1 MNKPFNSIFTPI
13 GGANQDDSLITP
25 SPDAQGKSMFEM
37 GDYRYALNLRLGS
50 SRSSNFG
57 DAETI
62 KSTLEITGYV
72 GYDGNPTT
80 PPAGVNKVNGKYEDN
95 EFQRIYEAVWN
106 SNGQHTIRYFDPGT
120 STTYE
125 LIRWSGLN
133 FLENGFIKMAK
144 LDNWMCLTDRNSP
157 PRLID
162 TDTISNLFLT
172 LGANFREFH
181 ISLHKWAPTV
191 PPIPRVY
198 YDGVTNNYDKLKNR
212 NLQFA
217 YRYIYYGNLNSR
229 FSPISKGAVTTRC
242 GVYYSPDGS
251 FVSKLITSIEVDVP
265 GCIYDD
271 PSSASQYN
279 YFDHNDVK
287 FTSAV
292 QYIELAFREGELDLW
307 KQWKIVNTASFNR
320 YQYFNGDATLTPLD
334 QDDFNQLFDTVPL
347 KAGTVEAADNR
358 FVLADV
364 LDEETPASPI
374 SATDVSVI
382 TDLTSGMTNDWRDS
396 YNTSFPALP
405 AGAREDILRRN
416 SLSDYTFKD
425 RGIYKVAIQWLSRTG
440 WRSALYT
447 ANNLIFKPD
456 DTNRILAFNFK
467 LVATP
472 PEWAVGYQIFRTN
485 ALNIDSF
492 IYGVANKFRPIV
504 DDTSV
509 ILDQLEIPEDL
520 KSRIR
525 QHFDNE
531 SLVDANELISYTQSQ
546 INGSAKNQTDSQFAK
561 EFIEG
566 QAKPFTDGG
575 AFTSKGFTKN
585 IQFVTGIGK
594 NNFINQLKN
603 KNNKK
608 NPLSTKLQQQLRKT
622 KEISLIANASRI
634 FIDINNWYF
643 GSKKGVDSEN
653 PLNKLFYNFREG
665 DRVRFVGSDVA
676 SPTSEAQMKEYD
688 VPIIEFTG
696 KGILVEKP
704 EGLQYIQAE
713 GAPTGFYHYDIEIY
727 TPKIASE
734 VDHLFY
740 ETGEWYPV
748 LYPGTPSRVM
758 AKTDFTYTNNPAVTA
773 TTVGPFNFFN
783 KIPLFY
789 GDCFT
794 VSKTVYRDSTSQ
806 STASKSVGIPSSM
819 SPDPDKTFD
828 YWDKTNGRVSVT
840 YQNLP
845 VAVFKGTM
853 ARFSGKIVEQSFV
866 NALNNFQ
873 FQNQFIYPSE
883 YGRIRNLVNT
893 ANAQVESVGSILLA
907 IGEREAWSIY
917 VNRTTLE
924 DLSGN
929 TQVLISDEVLGSH
942 NTLLGSHGTLN
953 PESVSRYRGNVYW
966 WDALNGSW
974 IRYGRDGL
982 TAISDYKK
990 RNWFKELGSLLLPKY
1005 MTNEKPRVISEFD
1018 PFNMELVTFMDHSEL
1033 PSTFRGYSEY
1043 KGDTFSE
1050 NDKRWK
1056 MCHSYTPEMFAKL
1069 NNDLYAFNGGLIYK
1083 LEAGSDYLYF
1093 FGDKKSSKIEPV
1105 LNINATDVKHW
1116 RGIVLVS
1123 TDKWSVDRILSEY
1136 RGQKNLIQSSIT
1148 LDQFEVREDSYWAA
1162 IRQNVNT
1169 PNVSNPIVEGKD
1181 VRCKAIQVLLTLDPA
1196 VDYMSLLHYVFGEY
1210 TESVKN
1216 P

>member
-1 MNKPFNSIFTPI
+1 VDNTLKSVFTPI

-25 SPDAQGKSMFEM
+25 SPDAQGKSMFEI

-50 SRSSNFG
+50 SRDDNFG
-57 DAETI
+57 DAETP

-80 PPAGVNKVNGKYEDN
+80 PPTGINKVNGKYEDN

-106 SNGQHTIRYFDPGT
+106 SNGNHTIRYFDPGT
-120 STTYE
+120 ATTYE
-125 LIRWSGLN
+125 LIRWAGLN
-133 FLENGFIKMAK
+133 FLEDGFIKLAK
-144 LDNWMCLTDRNSP
+144 LDNWLAFTDRNSP

-162 TDTISNLFLT
+162 TDTISSLFLS

-198 YDGVTNNYDKLKNR
+198 YDGSTNNYEKLKNK
-212 NLQFA
+212 NLQFS
-217 YRYIYYGNLNSR
+217 YRYIYYGNLKSR

-242 GVYYSPDGS
+242 GVYYTPGGSPG
-251 FVSKLITSIEVDVP
+251 FVSKQITSIEVDMP

-271 PSSASQYN
+271 PSSGSSYN
-279 YFDHNDVK
+279 YFDHSNVK

-292 QYIELAFREGELDLW
+292 QYIELAFREGELELW
-307 KQWKIVNTASFNR
+307 KQWKIVDAASFNR
-320 YQYFNGDATLTPLD
+320 YQYFNGDANLTPLD
-334 QDDFNQLFDTVPL
+334 QNDFEQPFDTVPL
-347 KAGTVEAADNR
+347 KAGTIEAADNR

-364 LDEETPASPI
+364 LDEEEPAEPI
-374 SATDVSVI
+374 VATDVAVV
-382 TDLTSGMTNDWRDS
+382 TDLTSGTTNDWRDS
-396 YNTSFPALP
+396 FNTSFPALS
-405 AGAREDILRRN
+405 ASAREDILRKN

-425 RGIYKVAIQWLSRTG
+425 RGVYKVGIQWLSRTG

-447 ANNLIFKPD
+447 TDDLIFKPE

-467 LVATP
+467 LSVTP
-472 PEWAVGYQIFRTN
+472 PEWAVGYQVFRTN
-485 ALNIDSF
+485 ALNIEAF
-492 IYGVANKFRPIV
+492 IYGIVNKFTPLV
-504 DDTSV
+504 DDTST

-520 KSRIR
+520 KNRIR

-531 SLVDANELISYTQSQ
+531 ALVDANELIAYTETQ
-546 INGSAKNQTDSQFAK
+546 ISGSGKNQTDSQFAK
-561 EFIEG
+561 SFLTE
-566 QAKPFTDGG
+566 QAQPFNNGG
-575 AFTSKGFTKN
+575 SFTTKN
-585 IQFVTGIGK
+585 LQFVTGIGK
-594 NNFINQLKN
+594 NSFINQLKN

-608 NPLSTKLQQQLRKT
+608 NPISTKLQQQLRKT
-622 KEISLIANASRI
+622 KQISAIANASRI

-643 GSKKGVDSEN
+643 GSKKAVDNEN

-676 SPTSEAQMKEYD
+676 SPTSESQLKEYD

-696 KGILVEKP
+696 KGLLIERP
-704 EGLQYIQAE
+704 EGLLYIQ
-713 GAPTGFYHYDIEIY
+713 GNSNPTGFYHYDIEVY
-727 TPKIASE
+727 TPKIPSE
-734 VDHLFY
+734 LDHLFY

-748 LYPGTPSRVM
+748 LYPGTASRALV
-758 AKTDFTYTNNPAVTA
+758 KTDFTYTNNASVTA
-773 TTVGPFNFFN
+773 TTAGPFNFFN

-794 VSKTVYRDSTSQ
+794 VQKTVYRDSTVESVGN
-806 STASKSVGIPSSM
+806 KSSGIPSSM
-819 SPDPDKTFD
+819 NPDPDNTFG
-828 YWDKTNGRVSVT
+828 YWDKNNGRVSIT
-840 YQNLP
+840 YRNIP
-845 VAVFKGTM
+845 VSSFKGTM
-853 ARFSGKIVEQSFV
+853 ARFGGKIIEQSFV
-866 NALNNFQ
+866 NALNTFFFEDQ
-873 FQNQFIYPSE
+873 FVYPSE
-883 YGRIRNLVNT
+883 YGRIRNIINT
-893 ANAQVESVGSILLA
+893 SNAQVESVGSILLA

-929 TQVLISDEVLGSH
+929 TQVLISDKVLGSY

-953 PESVSRYRGNVYW
+953 PESISKYRGNVYW
-966 WDALNGSW
+966 WDALNGTW

-990 RNWFKELGSLLLPKY
+990 RNWFKQLGSLLLPKY
-1005 MTNEKPRVISEFD
+1005 MTSEKPRIISEFD
-1018 PFNMELVTFMDHSEL
+1018 PYNMELITFMDHSEL
-1033 PSTFRGYSEY
+1033 PATFRGYSEY

-1083 LEAGSDYLYF
+1083 LEAGEDYLSF
-1093 FGDKKSSKIEPV
+1093 FGSKKDAMIEPV
-1105 LNINATDVKHW
+1105 FNINSPDVKHW
-1116 RGIVLVS
+1116 RGIVVVS
-1123 TDKWSVDRILSEY
+1123 TDKWSVERILSEY
-1136 RGQKNLIQSSIT
+1136 RGQKNIIQSSI
-1148 LDQFEVREDSYWAA
+1148 LLEQFDDREDAYWGA
-1162 IRQNVNT
+1162 IRQDINT
-1169 PNVSNPIVEGKD
+1169 PNVTNPIVEGRD
-1181 VRCKAIQVLLTLDPA
+1181 VRCKAIQVLLKLNPD
-1196 VDYMSLLHYVFGEY
+1196 VDSLSLLHYAFGHY

-1216 P
+1216 Q